1 MNLHIFRKL
10 YNEGLISGGA
20 FEKVK
25 AVEENRHFS
34 VHWELKALL
43 YLGVLLL
50 SGGLGILIYKN
61 IDTIG
66 HQAVLAFM
74 ALVSGGCFYY
84 CYRKKAPFAFSKV
97 ESPDA
102 FFDYLLLLACLTFV
116 SFIAYIQYQY
126 TIFGDHLKLATFVPM
141 VVLFFC
147 AYYFDHLGVLSLA
160 ITNLAAWMGIV
171 VTPTQILRQNDFHSN
186 TLIYTA
192 LFLGALLLAAGTI
205 SKWKNIKQHF
215 RFTYINFGAHILF
228 IAALAGM
235 FHFRHWY
242 LLWFLLLLGIAAY
255 FYWHSILERSFYF
268 LLILTLYTYIGIVY
282 VVSDLLF
289 SKLRASD
296 LIPFYLAL
304 MFYIGSAVG
313 MIRFLIHHNK
323 KFKAHDRI

>member
-10 YNEGLISGGA
+10 YNEGLISGA
-20 FEKVK
+20 SFEKMS

-50 SGGLGILIYKN
+50 SGGLGILVYKN

-66 HQAVLAFM
+66 HQAILAFI
-74 ALVSGGCFYY
+74 AAVSGGCFYY
-84 CYRKKAPFAFSKV
+84 CYKKKAPFSFNKV
-97 ESPDA
+97 ASPDA

-126 TIFGDHLKLATFVPM
+126 AIFGDHLKLATFVPM

-171 VTPTQILRQNDFHSN
+171 VTPTQILKQNDFHSD

-192 LFLGALLLAAGTI
+192 LCLGGLLFVAGEL
-205 SKWKNIKQHF
+205 SRWKNIKHHF

-228 IAALAGM
+228 IACLAGM
-235 FHFRHWY
+235 FHFSDWY
-242 LLWFLLLLGIAAY
+242 FLWFLLLLGIAAF
-255 FYWHSILERSFYF
+255 FYRHSLQEHSFYF
-268 LLILTLYTYIGIVY
+268 LLVLTLYTYIGIVY
-282 VVSDLLF
+282 VGTDLLLI
-289 SKLRASD
+289 KLYF
-296 LIPFYLAL
+296 LEMIPVYLAL
-304 MFYIGSAVG
+304 LFYIVSAIG

>member
-10 YNEGLISGGA
+10 YSEGLISDA
-20 FEKVK
+20 SFEKVK
-25 AVEENRHFS
+25 AMDENRLFS

-66 HQAVLAFM
+66 HQAILAFI
-74 ALVSGGCFYY
+74 AAVSGGCFYY
-84 CYRKKAPFAFSKV
+84 CYKKKAPFSFSKV

-102 FFDYLLLLACLTFV
+102 LFDYLLLLACLTFV
-116 SFIAYIQYQY
+116 TFIAYIQYQY
-126 TIFGDHLKLATFVPM
+126 AIFGDHLKLATFVPM

-171 VTPTQILRQNDFHSN
+171 VTPTQILRQNDFRSD

-192 LFLGALLLAAGTI
+192 LFLGALLVAAGEM
-205 SKWKNIKQHF
+205 SRWRNLKQHF

-228 IAALAGM
+228 IATLAGI
-235 FHFRHWY
+235 FHFDDEY
-242 LLWFLLLLGIAAY
+242 LFWFLLLLGIGAY
-255 FYWHSILERSFYF
+255 FYRHSLLERSFYF
-268 LLILTLYTYIGIVY
+268 LAILTLYSYIGIVC
-282 VVSDLLF
+282 VATDLLYTNF
-289 SKLRASD
+289 RDAGSTSL
-296 LIPFYLAL
+296 YMAL
-304 MFYIGSAVG
+304 LFYIGSAIG

-323 KFKAHDRI
+323 KFKAYDRL

>member
-10 YNEGLISGGA
+10 YEEGLISGSA

-50 SGGLGILIYKN
+50 SGGLGILVYKN

-66 HQAVLAFM
+66 HQAILAFI
-74 ALVSGGCFYY
+74 ALVSAGCFYY
-84 CYRKKAPFAFSKV
+84 CYRKKAPFSLTKV

-102 FFDYLLLLACLTFV
+102 FFDYMLLLACLTFV
-116 SFIAYIQYQY
+116 SFIAYIQYEY
-126 TIFGDHLKLATFVPM
+126 AIFGDHLRLATFVPM

-171 VTPTQILRQNDFHSN
+171 VTPTRILKQNDFNSD
-186 TLIYTA
+186 TIIYTA
-192 LFLGALLLAAGTI
+192 LLLGVLLLAAGEI
-205 SKWKNIKQHF
+205 SRWKNIKRHF
-215 RFTYINFGAHILF
+215 RFTYINFGAHTLF
-228 IAALAGM
+228 IASLAGM
-235 FHFRHWY
+235 FHFHEWY
-242 LLWFLLLLGIAAY
+242 FPWFLLLLGIAAY
-255 FYWHSILERSFYF
+255 FYMHSIRERSFYF
-268 LLILTLYTYIGIVY
+268 LLILTLYSYIGIVY
-282 VVSDLLF
+282 VASDLLF
-289 SKLRASD
+289 MKFRAAD
-296 LIPFYLAL
+296 LLPFYMAL
-304 MFYIGSAVG
+304 FFYIGSAIG

>member
-10 YNEGLISGGA
+10 YNEGLISGSA
-20 FEKVK
+20 FERVK

-74 ALVSGGCFYY
+74 AAVSGGCFYY
-84 CYRKKAPFAFSKV
+84 CYRKKAPFSFNKV

-126 TIFGDHLKLATFVPM
+126 AIFGDHLKLATFVPM

-171 VTPTQILRQNDFHSN
+171 VTPMQILKQNDFHSE

-192 LFLGALLLAAGTI
+192 LLLGALLVAAGKI
-205 SKWKNIKQHF
+205 SRWKNIKRHF
-215 RFTYINFGAHILF
+215 EFTYINFGAHILF

-235 FHFRHWY
+235 FRFREWY
-242 LLWFLLLLGIAAY
+242 FLWFVLLLGIAAY
-255 FYWHSILERSFYF
+255 FYRRSLLERSFYF
-268 LLILTLYTYIGIVY
+268 LVILVLYTYIGIVY
-282 VVSDLLF
+282 V
-289 SKLRASD
+289 ASD
-296 LIPFYLAL
+296 LILVKLNTIEMIPIYTAL
-304 MFYIGSAVG
+304 LFYIASAIG